1 MVESAGLLNPCPG
14 NWTAGSNPVLSA
26 WVTGSVMLVIAQIR
40 ISPCQ
45 HRGLCRFVR
54 VAARGGV
61 HLLRRIVRRF
71 FARMRINCAAWLV
84 GPAITLA

>member
-54 VAARGGV
+54 VGARGGV
-61 HLLRRIVRRF
+61 RLLRRIVRR
-71 FARMRINCAAWLV
+71 MRAGLCAAF
-84 GPAITLA
+84 